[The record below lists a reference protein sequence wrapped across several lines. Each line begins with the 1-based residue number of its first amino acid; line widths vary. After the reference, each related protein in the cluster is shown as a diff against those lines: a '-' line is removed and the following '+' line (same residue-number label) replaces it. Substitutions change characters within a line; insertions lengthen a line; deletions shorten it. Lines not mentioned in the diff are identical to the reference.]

1 MQQNRAG
8 EQKSYKQFGRFK
20 KSVFAITLLFSVVT
34 LSAQQSFKEFQN
46 SQNSSFTAYVDDKD
60 KAFNAHLKQQWEAF
74 ESYKTKPLYSKP
86 KPATITPLP
95 PTTPKAVGPQILI
108 KTPPKI
114 EEPKQPETPKPG
126 IAKPEAVKP
135 AVVPQNKAITEPKI
149 IDKPIIVAAKT
160 PQKDI
165 SFDFF
170 GASLGFTVDKNIK
183 TASFYPRD
191 QTGVSNFFDTLS
203 TAKTQTLLQEIKE
216 AKKSLNLNDWGLYL
230 LVGKISTQLFKSQ
243 DDATLFNWY
252 IFNKLGYG
260 VRVAIG
266 DGRVVEMF
274 YSTKLIYST
283 PSYNFA
289 NKQYFVLSDYN
300 KESPKRVFSYKQ
312 EYPDAVKAF
321 DFSMSLLPSFPM
333 NKQTKELQSKQ
344 DAKTVKLT
352 ISYNKNLIDFM
363 ATYPQVEYETFFN
376 TPLEPQTT
384 AALITALKKELD
396 GKRASDAI
404 NFILHFVQNAFAYET
419 DDKQF
424 GREKVMFA
432 QETLFYDKSDCEDRA
447 ILFSYLVK
455 EILDISVLGVKYD
468 DHMATALFVPID
480 GDKIHVNSKEF
491 VVADPTY
498 INSNVGMSMPKYKNI
513 KPQSYIVVKAK

>member
-1 MQQNRAG
+1 MQQNKAG

-20 KSVFAITLLFSVVT
+20 ESLFTILIFFSTVT
-34 LSAQQSFKEFQN
+34 LDAQQSFKEFQN
-46 SQNSSFTAYVDDKD
+46 SQNSSFATYVDDKD

-86 KPATITPLP
+86 KPVTITPLP

-114 EEPKQPETPKPG
+114 EEPKQPE
-126 IAKPEAVKP
+126 AQKP
-135 AVVPQNKAITEPKI
+135 AVVPQNKATTEPKI
-149 IDKPIIVAAKT
+149 IDKPVVVAVKA

-165 SFDFF
+165 NFDFF
-170 GASLGFTVDKNIK
+170 GASLSFTVDKNIK
-183 TASFYPRD
+183 KASFYPRD

-203 TAKTQTLLQEIKE
+203 ATKTQAILQEIKE

-230 LVGKISTQLFKSQ
+230 LVGKISTQLFKNQ

-312 EYPDAVKAF
+312 EYPEAIKAF
-321 DFSMSLLPSFPM
+321 DFSMSSLPTFPM
-333 NKQTKELQSKQ
+333 DKQTKELQSKQ
-344 DAKTVKLT
+344 DNKTVKLT
-352 ISYNKNLIDFM
+352 INYNKNLIDFM

-384 AALITALKKELD
+384 ANLITALKRELD

-455 EILDISVLGVKYD
+455 EILEISAVGLKYD

-480 GDKIHVNSKEF
+480 GDKIHINSKEF